1 MNSPSPPQE
10 AEQIRGNSKSPASPK
25 PLHYPSPSNIPIL
38 VEQNDP
44 MFNDPPLSVGTPAS
58 FQSYP
63 QHTQTPGAHSNNSY
77 YTEQQQ
83 QQQNQSQNQQQQGA
97 ASSYQYGGAQS
108 AVGAAPSTYS
118 QSTAY
123 SGGQSQDTSS
133 IHNFTP
139 QYQAPAQFSGEA
151 KSVPAQDNRI
161 SYPSSYDS
169 NSYPAHQT
177 QNQSQAQPA
186 HGNHYS
192 AQPIADSGINYQALL
207 DSLSPLTNNGP
218 ADRNVASM
226 PAQPTPSQSHAPPT
240 STLPAAPNLPARPP
254 AQDKLATNSNYNPE
268 ADIRSYHPHS
278 QKPSNAQTRGH
289 TQLQPLN
296 MRGGG
301 GNSPGDHLSSAKS
314 NPSPITPGY
323 KGYNERQAVIARSE
337 TPDDEDARWPPE
349 INRLYEDF
357 LEDERKFVTDGQWDQ
372 FPMGSRLFIGEWQY
386 HWYLQGCMLNT
397 YRQPAY

>member
-44 MFNDPPLSVGTPAS
+44 MFNDPPLNVGTPAS

-63 QHTQTPGAHSNNSY
+63 QHTQEPAAHSNNAY
-77 YTEQQQ
+77 YVEQQQ
-83 QQQNQSQNQQQQGA
+83 QQPNQSQNQQQQQQQGS
-97 ASSYQYGGAQS
+97 ASNYQYGDTQG
-108 AVGAAPSTYS
+108 AVGAAPAVYS
-118 QSTAY
+118 QPTAY

-133 IHNFTP
+133 MHNFTS
-139 QYQAPAQFSGEA
+139 QHQAPSQFSSEA
-151 KSVPAQDNRI
+151 KSPPAQDNR
-161 SYPSSYDS
+161 STYPSSYDS
-169 NSYPAHQT
+169 NSYPALQT
-177 QNQSQAQPA
+177 QNQTQAQLA
-186 HGNHYS
+186 HGNQYS
-192 AQPIADSGINYQALL
+192 AQLNVDSGINYQALL
-207 DSLSPLTNNGP
+207 DSLSPSTNNGP
-218 ADRNVASM
+218 VDRSAAPM
-226 PAQPTPSQSHAPPT
+226 PAQPTPSQSHAPST

-278 QKPSNAQTRGH
+278 QKPSNTQTRGQI
-289 TQLQPLN
+289 QLQPLN
-296 MRGGG
+296 MRGIG
-301 GNSPGDHLSSAKS
+301 GNSPGDHLSSAMS

-323 KGYNERQAVIARSE
+323 KGYSERQAIIARSE

-349 INRLYEDF
+349 INRLYDEF

-372 FPMGSRLFIGEWQY
+372 FPMGSRLFIGK
-386 HWYLQGCMLNT
+386 
-397 YRQPAY
+397 